1 MQARAGRPVRL
12 KRSEERLIAAARE
25 ARMRAHAPYSRFKV
39 GAAIVSEDGEI
50 FSGCNVENA
59 SYGAT
64 LCAERNA
71 VTAAVAA
78 GHQSF
83 TAIAIVTSSS
93 PPAPPC
99 GLCLQ
104 VMAEFC
110 SELSVLLANP
120 KGEVVRTRLSRLLPR
135 PFSPRDD

>member
-1 MQARAGRPVRL
+1 MQSRAERAVRL
-12 KRSEERLIAAARE
+12 KRSEKMLIASALE
-25 ARMRAHAPYSRFKV
+25 ASRNAYAPYSRFEV
-39 GAAIVSEDGEI
+39 GAALLAQDGEI
-50 FSGCNVENA
+50 FTGCNVENA

-71 VTAAVAA
+71 VTAAVCA
-78 GHQSF
+78 GYKDFS
-83 TAIAIVTSSS
+83 AIAIVTSSS

-104 VMAEFC
+104 VLVEFC

-120 KGEVVRTRLSRLLPR
+120 EGEVVRTKLSKLLPR
-135 PFSPRDD
+135 PFSPHNI